1 MWVKELSLKDFRNFE
16 DIHVNLENGMNVLY
30 GDNANGKTNLLEA
43 IYFCATGKSQRAGQ
57 DRELIR
63 FGKKESHIRVSVAN
77 DVKRSIDV
85 HLFYEGRK
93 KGIAVDK
100 VPIKNLSQLFGILL
114 VIVFTPEDL
123 RIIKAGPA
131 ERRSFLDLELCQLS
145 KSYYHALKQ
154 YHKALKQRN
163 NLLKK
168 IPKDKSLQDTLSVWD
183 EPLCKYGV
191 QIMSHRSV
199 FIDEIAA
206 CAKKI
211 HSDITGG
218 RETLCLAYKT
228 QVTEGEQYKIKL
240 QKSAE
245 RDIIL
250 GSTAFGIHKDDILF
264 TVDANDVRTYGSQG
278 QQRTAALSVKLAE
291 LELVRQRTGHAP
303 VLLLDDIFSELD
315 DKRQQFLVNYI
326 NGTQTILTC
335 TGMEGVLKKVGG
347 KIMKMENGK
356 LK

>member
-1 MWVKELSLKDFRNFE
+1 MWVRELSLKDFRNLE

-30 GDNANGKTNLLEA
+30 GDNGNGKTNLLEA
-43 IYFCATGKSQRAGQ
+43 IYFCATGKSQRAGR
-57 DRELIR
+57 DSELIR
-63 FGKKESHIRVSVAN
+63 FGKKESHIRVLVDN

-85 HLFYEGRK
+85 HLFYEGKK

-100 VPIKNLSQLFGILL
+100 LPIKNLSQLFGILL
-114 VIVFTPEDL
+114 VIIFTPEDL
-123 RIIKAGPA
+123 EIIKAGPA

-145 KSYYHALKQ
+145 KGYYHALKQ

-183 EPLCKYGV
+183 EPLYKYGV

-199 FIDEIAA
+199 FVNEIEG

-218 RETLCLAYKT
+218 KEALCLAYKT
-228 QVTEGEQYKIKL
+228 QVTDSEQYKIKL
-240 QKSAE
+240 QNSAE

-250 GSTAFGIHKDDILF
+250 GNTAFGIHKDDILF
-264 TVDANDVRTYGSQG
+264 TIDGNDARIYGSQG
-278 QQRTAALSVKLAE
+278 QKRTAALSVKLAG
-291 LELVRQRTGHAP
+291 LELVRQRTGHSP